1 MGRFALSNYDIRHLG
16 TFLPVVGHGG
26 VPAPAYRLGASL
38 SAVSRDLS
46 ALESRLGL
54 QLCRRGRSGFAL
66 TPQGEEVHRGA
77 IKLFADLQSFEHVIQ
92 STRQTLGGTFNL
104 GVIDNVVTNPEA
116 GLVAALSDMHRLFP
130 DMLISVSVHTVSL
143 IDVQVRERKI
153 DVGITGQPEWLEQ
166 LEYEPAFIEQHRLYM
181 SALSPNLSRTRAL
194 LAQGGSVPKS
204 HATEGRATGSGAAEG
219 GTRQTIPYISRDY
232 RSDVFRTFEQSYP
245 LHVAARGSTLESV
258 LASVLA
264 GVGCAL
270 LPAHFVSMAGT
281 DALVEVETPDTP
293 VEVQFYSVY
302 RRDAANRRAIRALL
316 DRLR

>member
-16 TFLPVVGHGG
+16 TFLAVVEHGG
-26 VPAPAYRLGASL
+26 VSAAAYRLGASL

-46 ALESRLGL
+46 ALENRLGL

-66 TPQGEEVHRGA
+66 TPQGEDVHRGA

-92 STRQTLGGTFNL
+92 STRQTLGGSFNL

-166 LEYEPAFIEQHRLYM
+166 LEYEPAFIERHRLYM
-181 SALSPNLSRTRAL
+181 SAQSPFLSRAQAL
-194 LAQGGSVPKS
+194 MAQGGSAAGNRP
-204 HATEGRATGSGAAEG
+204 TGGAA
-219 GTRQTIPYISRDY
+219 RQTIPYISRDY
-232 RSDVFRTFEQSYP
+232 RSDVFHTFEQNYP

-270 LPAHFVSMAGT
+270 LPAHFVGMAGT

-302 RRDAANRRAIRALL
+302 RRDAGNRRAIRALL